1 MKTANILT
9 TVLLFSSSFLL
20 LRAQEKPLSVEIRG
34 GANFT
39 KMHSDYQEDGKPG
52 YRFDV
57 VVDRNLSSD
66 IFVRSGLTFS
76 AMNSDFATDGFGDF
90 NADGNNDYLLIVS
103 QVRARYLQLP
113 LMIGSRYKLKNV
125 QLNGALGGYLSYG
138 VAGNSH
144 SLLVL
149 VSNFGPLTSGD
160 FGTGISGTT
169 ASSLSITEHD
179 SKTFKDVYKR
189 LDSGLV
195 FSIGAEFKR
204 FTLNGTYEF
213 GLANIGRDGD
223 NIKNRTISVSVGYRI
238 F

>member
-9 TVLLFSSSFLL
+9 TVLLFSSSFLS
-20 LRAQEKPLSVEIRG
+20 LRGQEKPLSVEIRG

-52 YRFDV
+52 YRMDV

-66 IFVRSGLTFS
+66 IFIRSGLTFS
-76 AMNSDFATDGFGDF
+76 AKNSDFATGGFGDF
-90 NADGNNDYLLIVS
+90 DGDGLNDYFALGS

-113 LMIGSRYKLKNV
+113 LMIGSKYKFKNV
-125 QLNGALGGYLSYG
+125 LLNGVLGGYLAYG
-138 VAGNSH
+138 IAGNSH

-149 VSNFGPLTSGD
+149 DSNFGPLTSDD
-160 FGTGISGTT
+160 FGTVISGTT

-179 SKTFKDVYKR
+179 SKTFKEIYKH

-195 FSIGAEFKR
+195 FYLSG
-204 FTLNGTYEF
+204 
-213 GLANIGRDGD
+213 
-223 NIKNRTISVSVGYRI
+223 SH
-238 F
+238 